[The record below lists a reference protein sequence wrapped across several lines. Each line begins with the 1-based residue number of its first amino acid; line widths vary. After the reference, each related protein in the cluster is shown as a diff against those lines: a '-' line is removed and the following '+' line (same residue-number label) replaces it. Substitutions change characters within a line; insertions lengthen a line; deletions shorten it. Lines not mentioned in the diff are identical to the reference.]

1 MQLDHRPRPTV
12 SLASDADPNAPS
24 LTLGRAHEA
33 TGPAALVFAALVAGR
48 LSGPVLWARPAR
60 GAGALNPEGLAAFF
74 DPSRLVVAHA
84 DRPIDILWTA
94 EEALRSGAAPLVV
107 AEVAEPPALTP
118 LRRLQLAAEAGG
130 AAAKDFASAPISEAQ
145 RSTQTQTKSDSYG
158 ASRQA
163 SRLSDQ
169 RRAPPICIILSPKAG
184 MSGAVESRWR
194 CAPLLGSDAP
204 AAPRWRFERIY
215 AKAAPP
221 CVWETGGEI
230 RSLAA

>member
-1 MQLDHRPRPTV
+1 MQLDHRPRPTL
-12 SLASDADPNAPS
+12 SLASDREAPS

-84 DRPIDILWTA
+84 DRPIDVLWTA

-107 AEVAEPPALTP
+107 AEAAEPPALTP

-130 AAAKDFASAPISEAQ
+130 AAAKDFASNAPIETEGRRNLGNSDGYAAESVKAQ
-145 RSTQTQTKSDSYG
+145 
-158 ASRQA
+158 APA
-163 SRLSDQ
+163 LH
-169 RRAPPICIILSPKAG
+169 RAPPLCLILSPRAG
-184 MSGAVESRWR
+184 ASGAVESRWR
-194 CAPLLGSDAP
+194 CAPLPQWEATG
-204 AAPRWRFERIY
+204 APRWRFERIY
-215 AKAAPP
+215 AKAAPTL
-221 CVWETGGEI
+221 VWETGGEV
-230 RSLAA
+230 SPLAA